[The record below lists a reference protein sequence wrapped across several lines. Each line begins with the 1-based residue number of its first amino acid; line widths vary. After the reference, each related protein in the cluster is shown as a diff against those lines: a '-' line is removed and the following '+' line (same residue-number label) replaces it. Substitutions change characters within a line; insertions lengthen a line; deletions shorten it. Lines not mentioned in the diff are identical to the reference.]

1 MRVNNMNN
9 IVNISDWR
17 RQPIIKKLEVAANKS
32 FNAGHK
38 ELANT
43 LFKLIKEMQR
53 KDDCNV

>member
-1 MRVNNMNN
+1 MNN